1 MNQKAP
7 VVPSIVS
14 AYPIYG
20 LDFHFYSV
28 NGFFPISEKHSVAYL
43 RYYLNKRDANDKMDS
58 IFLLNPFTEY
68 LKKKYP
74 KMTVISEG
82 AENGISMYFA
92 YQLKPDLMIQLGIL
106 FYTKVENENE
116 PGVLRYQYSGDAY
129 MHYSD
134 ERIPAISDVTYAC
147 SEATREEAES
157 ITQSLWELREE
168 TPIIDQ
174 GQVVSQIGIICKTV
188 EGVYYIADKEFTE
201 HSAGFQNFDLD
212 IHYGSGFTEKFH
224 NLLVERLKT
233 RSNGIVLF
241 HGSPGT
247 GKTFYIRR
255 VIRELYN
262 LPDKKIIIVPN
273 TFVKDIATPE
283 FFNFLYSYIQDNF
296 VSLVLVIEDAEN
308 ILKKR
313 SSRNSFEAISNIL
326 NMTDGLLNDFVHIQI
341 VATFNT
347 ELENI
352 DTAILRHKRLLA
364 RKEFQRLGLDAAK
377 KLAESVKM
385 PADLIA
391 KMNKESYSVAEVFSL
406 NEQEADS
413 LLLNEH

>member
-14 AYPIYG
+14 AYNIYA
-20 LDFHFYSV
+20 LDFHFYSI
-28 NGFFPISEKHSVAYL
+28 NGYFPISEKHTMSYL
-43 RYYLNKRDANDKMDS
+43 RFYLNKKDLDEKKDS
-58 IFLLNPFTEY
+58 IFLFNPVLKY
-68 LKKKYP
+68 LKEKYP
-74 KMTVISEG
+74 QMTTISSG
-82 AENGISMYFA
+82 ADNGVSMYFA

-106 FYTKVENENE
+106 YYLRVEDPNE
-116 PGVLRYQYSGDAY
+116 PGVFRYQYCADAY
-129 MHYSD
+129 AQYSD
-134 ERIPAISDVTYAC
+134 QRILALNDVSYAC
-147 SEATREEAES
+147 SEGTREEAEK
-157 ITQSLWELREE
+157 ITEKLWELREE

-201 HSAGFQNFDLD
+201 HSAGFKDFDLD
-212 IHYGSGFTEKFH
+212 MHYGEGFTEKFH
-224 NLLVERLKT
+224 RLLVERLKT

-377 KLAESVKM
+377 KLAKSVDT
-385 PADLIA
+385 PAELIA
-391 KMNKESYSVAEVFSL
+391 KMTKETYSLAEI
-406 NEQEADS
+406 
-413 LLLNEH
+413 

>member
-14 AYPIYG
+14 AYNIYA
-20 LDFHFYSV
+20 LDFHFYSI
-28 NGFFPISEKHSVAYL
+28 NGYFPISEKHTMSYL
-43 RYYLNKRDANDKMDS
+43 RFYLNKKDLDEKKDS
-58 IFLLNPFTEY
+58 IFLFNPVLKY
-68 LKKKYP
+68 LKEKYP
-74 KMTVISEG
+74 QMTTISSG
-82 AENGISMYFA
+82 ADNGVSMYFA

-106 FYTKVENENE
+106 YYLRVEDPNE
-116 PGVLRYQYSGDAY
+116 PGVFRYQYCADAY
-129 MHYSD
+129 AQYSD
-134 ERIPAISDVTYAC
+134 QRILALNDVSYAC
-147 SEATREEAES
+147 SEGTREEAEK
-157 ITQSLWELREE
+157 ITEKLWELREE

-201 HSAGFQNFDLD
+201 HSAGFKDFDLD
-212 IHYGSGFTEKFH
+212 MHYGEGFTEKFH
-224 NLLVERLKT
+224 RLLVERLKT

-377 KLAESVKM
+377 KLAKSVDI
-385 PADLIA
+385 PAELIA
-391 KMNKESYSVAEVFSL
+391 KMTKETYSLAEIFSL

-413 LLLNEH
+413 LLLNA

>member
-14 AYPIYG
+14 AYNIYA
-20 LDFHFYSV
+20 LDFHFYSI
-28 NGFFPISEKHSVAYL
+28 NGYFPISEKHTMSYL
-43 RYYLNKRDANDKMDS
+43 RFYLNKKDLDEKKDS
-58 IFLLNPFTEY
+58 IFLFNPVLKY
-68 LKKKYP
+68 LKEKYP
-74 KMTVISEG
+74 QMTTISSG
-82 AENGISMYFA
+82 ADNGVSMYFA

-106 FYTKVENENE
+106 YYLRVEDPNE
-116 PGVLRYQYSGDAY
+116 PGVFRYQYCADAY
-129 MHYSD
+129 AQYSD
-134 ERIPAISDVTYAC
+134 QRILALNDVSYAC
-147 SEATREEAES
+147 SEGTREEAEK
-157 ITQSLWELREE
+157 ITEKLWELREE

-201 HSAGFQNFDLD
+201 HSAGFKDFDLD
-212 IHYGSGFTEKFH
+212 MHYGEGFTEKFH
-224 NLLVERLKT
+224 RLLVERLKT

-377 KLAESVKM
+377 KLAKSVDT
-385 PADLIA
+385 PAELIA
-391 KMNKESYSVAEVFSL
+391 KMTKETYSLAEIFSL
-406 NEQEADS
+406 NEQETDT
-413 LLLNEH
+413 LLLNA